1 MKKNFIIFFL
11 ILIFIPNFVF
21 ASAIEIDNLD
31 SVVNVKDNGDYN
43 IRENFTFSNDENLNG
58 VYRTIFYGESNGI
71 TNLKISS
78 HGKDFVLDNNA
89 KNGDSYKYSLDDSN
103 NNLKIKIYMPWNK
116 LLDVNIS
123 YTLNNAAIKGVD
135 TGFISYNFMSN
146 IETPIKSFT
155 GTIYA
160 DDVDFTNLLVK
171 ADGNNSNVIKNNG
184 SIVFT
189 ASDIGE
195 NEYLSINAEIP
206 LEAIKYSTNDK
217 DLYLSDLENFNK
229 TNNTNEKINFITL
242 PLVAI
247 IYVFFMY
254 FYKKLKRDFVDTEEL
269 GHIMPLSPAEASSLI
284 FGNNNSYNFVF
295 ATLLDFETRGYLTIK
310 EEEILTKKS
319 KKKSSN
325 YIYTKTNKDIS
336 NLSNSEKYLYNMF
349 FENSDSFSSED
360 LNDERKKSSS
370 KYYKK
375 FTNYL
380 DVINKDLI
388 DKGLKLKSY
397 TNIAF
402 GIFAIFLSI
411 IFFILGIVGLVTS
424 NLLGIL
430 VIIISIFLFI
440 LSFYYFNIKTS
451 LGKEQ
456 HKYYYNLYKEL
467 SKTSEFNDYN
477 EDNKNK
483 LIIYA
488 IAFGLSFS
496 KVNKLSDTFN
506 TNRSNFIPLYW
517 IGIHNSN
524 MHSQMNKS
532 FVGNESGV
540 SSFGG
545 GTSSGGSGST
555 GGGSAGGF

>member
-21 ASAIEIDNLD
+21 ASDIEIDNLD

-43 IRENFTFSNDENLNG
+43 IKENFIFSNDENLNG

-78 HGKDFVLDNNA
+78 QGKDFILDNNA

-123 YTLNNAAIKGVD
+123 YTLNNAAIKGID

-146 IETPIKSFT
+146 IETPIKNFT
-155 GTIYA
+155 GTLFV
-160 DDVDFTNLLVK
+160 DNVDFTNLLVK
-171 ADGNNSNVIKNNG
+171 ADGNNSNIIKNNG

-189 ASDIGE
+189 ASDIKE

-206 LEAIKYSTNDK
+206 LEAIKYSTNEK
-217 DLYLSDLENFNK
+217 DLYLSDLENFNEV
-229 TNNTNEKINFITL
+229 NNTNEKINFITL

-247 IYVFFMY
+247 IYAFFMY
-254 FYKKLKRDFVDTEEL
+254 FYKKLKNNLVDTDEL

-284 FGNNNSYNFVF
+284 LGNSNSYNFIF
-295 ATLLDFETRGYLTIK
+295 ATLLDLETRGYLTIK
-310 EEEILTKKS
+310 EEDILTKKS

-336 NLSNSEKYLYNMF
+336 DLSNSEKYLYNIF
-349 FENSDSFSSED
+349 FENNNSFSSED
-360 LNDERKKSSS
+360 LNDKRKEKSSN
-370 KYYKK
+370 YYKK
-375 FTNYL
+375 ITEYL
-380 DVINKDLI
+380 DIINKDLI
-388 DKGLKLKSY
+388 DKDLKLKNN

-411 IFFILGIVGLVTS
+411 IFLILGIIGLSTS
-424 NLLGIL
+424 NYLGIL
-430 VIIISIFLFI
+430 VIIISIFLFM
-440 LSFYYFNIKTS
+440 LSFYYFNIKTL

-456 HKYYYNLYKEL
+456 HKYYYDLYKEL
-467 SKTSEFNDYN
+467 SKINNFNDYS
-477 EDNKNK
+477 EINKNK

-488 IAFGLSFS
+488 IAFGISFN
-496 KVNKLSDTFN
+496 KINKLSDTFN
-506 TNRSNFIPLYW
+506 INKSNFIPLYW
-517 IGIHNSN
+517 MGVHNSN

-545 GTSSGGSGST
+545 GISSGGTGST